1 MFSVVPLTLAISLC
15 LVFTFVVFFL
25 REQSRRRF
33 GSSESDALLPLSEE
47 TPTVAASSGSARRVV
62 LDLGGR
68 LPKQRR
74 RPCGRHGRHGG
85 GDGAD
90 GDGGDG
96 NGSGDGSGGGNCDD
110 CGRQHQPCALSAA
123 GNHLPA
129 GADHLYAAAAERAR
143 RQEPRET
150 DAP

>member
-1 MFSVVPLTLAISLC
+1 MFSVVPLTLAVSLC

-25 REQSRRRF
+25 REHSRRRF

-47 TPTVAASSGSARRVV
+47 RPSVATSPGPVRRMV

-74 RPCGRHGRHGG
+74 RPCGRHG
-85 GDGAD
+85 DG
-90 GDGGDG
+90 
-96 NGSGDGSGGGNCDD
+96 GGGNCDD
-110 CGRQHQPCALSAA
+110 CEHKHEPHDHHHA
-123 GNHLPA
+123 GGECP
-129 GADHLYAAAAERAR
+129 R
-143 RQEPRET
+143 RQERRET

>member
-1 MFSVVPLTLAISLC
+1 MFSVVPLTLTISLC

-25 REQSRRRF
+25 REHSRRRF

-47 TPTVAASSGSARRVV
+47 TPSAAAASGSARPPRASSRNEEPVRRVV

-74 RPCGRHGRHGG
+74 RPCGRHG
-85 GDGAD
+85 DG
-90 GDGGDG
+90 
-96 NGSGDGSGGGNCDD
+96 GGGNCDD
-110 CGRQHQPCALSAA
+110 CEHK
-123 GNHLPA
+123 HEHHDHHH
-129 GADHLYAAAAERAR
+129 ADGECAR
-143 RQEPRET
+143 RQERRET